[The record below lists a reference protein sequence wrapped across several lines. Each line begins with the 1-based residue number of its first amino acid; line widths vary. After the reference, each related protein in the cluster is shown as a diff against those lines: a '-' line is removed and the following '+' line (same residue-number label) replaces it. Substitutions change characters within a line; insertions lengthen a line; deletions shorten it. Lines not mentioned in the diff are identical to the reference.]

1 MDSGDTAWMLASTAL
16 VMIMLPGLALFY
28 GGLVRRKNVLST
40 IMHSFFGL
48 ALVSVVWVLV
58 GFSLA
63 FGTDVGGF
71 GLIGGLDYVG
81 FANVGLEPSTIYG
94 LTVPFILFAGFQMMF
109 AAITPALI
117 TGAFAERKRFGAFVL
132 FTILWSILVYSPIA
146 HWVWSVDGWLFK
158 AGALDFAGGTVVHVS
173 SGVSALIVAI
183 LIGRRAIN
191 GDKMEPH
198 DVPMT
203 VLGAGLLWFGWFG
216 FNAGSALSAG
226 GLAAS
231 AFVVTNTAAAAA
243 TITWVLASYLH
254 KGKVS
259 VVGAACGAV
268 AGLVA
273 ITPASGFVTAGGALV
288 IGLAA
293 GGLCYSAT
301 LLRAR
306 VKVDDALDVFAVHGV
321 GGAFGAVATGVF
333 ATAAVQEAY
342 SGLIDGNAGQVAT
355 QLLAVGATIAYAVVA
370 TFVIIKVVDVDPR
383 DPRPV
388 RAGRSRPRH
397 GRPRRGGLSAVM
409 PGGCR
414 PTHPRGPAS
423 TFHLGATLCDRS
435 PPTPLGGDRSLNPL
449 RRPVHGHDPSR
460 PTPAPPLARHRRA
473 PVRRAVRARCVR
485 CRVRRGRGWPVARPG
500 AAAGPCRAGGARAS
514 RRVRGRWRIERWRG
528 CRAPARPLPPGTPR
542 RRSRGSAARDRLG
555 LPAAW
560 PYGRTTRPA
569 AGRGGLR
576 RGRSDRRPLAG
587 GAVRRD
593 RPGGRGGRLAP
604 RVRAGDRRAAD
615 RPPPGIRPPTT
626 RSSGG

>member
-48 ALVSVVWVLV
+48 ALVSIVWVLV

-63 FGTDVGGF
+63 FGTDVGGL

-259 VVGAACGAV
+259 VIGAACGAV

-342 SGLIDGNAGQVAT
+342 SGLIDGNAGQVVT

-370 TFVIIKVVDVDPR
+370 TFVIIKVVDAILGIRVPS
-383 DPRPV
+383 V
-388 RAGRSRPRH
+388 QEEAG
-397 GRPRRGGLSAVM
+397 LDMA
-409 PGGCR
+409 
-414 PTHPRGPAS
+414 
-423 TFHLGATLCDRS
+423 
-435 PPTPLGGDRSLNPL
+435 
-449 RRPVHGHDPSR
+449 VHGE
-460 PTPAPPLARHRRA
+460 
-473 PVRRAVRARCVR
+473 
-485 CRVRRGRGWPVARPG
+485 
-500 AAAGPCRAGGARAS
+500 AAYQP
-514 RRVRGRWRIERWRG
+514 
-528 CRAPARPLPPGTPR
+528 
-542 RRSRGSAARDRLG
+542 
-555 LPAAW
+555 
-560 PYGRTTRPA
+560 
-569 AGRGGLR
+569 
-576 RGRSDRRPLAG
+576 
-587 GAVRRD
+587 
-593 RPGGRGGRLAP
+593 
-604 RVRAGDRRAAD
+604 
-615 RPPPGIRPPTT
+615 
-626 RSSGG
+626 